1 MNLDT
6 VEQRHKIMDDLVKK
20 SFKLDEMFLH
30 DEDLYND
37 WLSNI
42 EIMGNLISLEKM
54 IHTERIFL
62 DALDEMKS
70 VPDYNSDGKEIY
82 MDIVSRSLD
91 YYVDTMLLHLLE
103 YTAYDILD
111 DWQFETEDGKKFHKD
126 VTKKLTAL
134 IDKYIDLY
142 NI

>member
-1 MNLDT
+1 MKLDT

-30 DEDLYND
+30 DDDLYND
-37 WLSNI
+37 WLANI

-70 VPDYNSDGKEIY
+70 VPSYNSDKKEIY

-103 YTAYDILD
+103 YTAYDILE
-111 DWQFETEDGKKFHKD
+111 DWQFETDDGKKFHKD
-126 VTKKLTAL
+126 VTKKLAAL